1 MRAQKPMTGIRFPK
15 TSLAPPGR
23 TRLTDAALKTQP
35 DAALSALGRRSQAP
49 PISWLMEIALAR
61 PGLISL
67 AAGFTDSESLP
78 TGDARELLDEILRA
92 SQTGRAALQYG
103 TTAGDPVLR
112 RLTAERVRRQDG
124 APRPSPRH
132 APERIIITSGS
143 QQLLYMVTEAL
154 CDPGDIVLV
163 EDPTYFVFLGILQSH
178 GLAARGVPMERD
190 GLDLARLEA
199 VLAALK
205 RGGGLKR
212 VKLLYLVS
220 YFQNPTGVTTSFA
233 KKRAALKLLRQYER
247 AAGHPIYL
255 VEDAAYRELRF
266 TGADVPSALMLP
278 GAAERVIYGGTYSK
292 PFATGV
298 RVGFGLLPTAV
309 HRVVM
314 RIKGNHDFGT
324 SNLLQ
329 QLLAR
334 ALASGRYEKHLA
346 VLRRRYA
353 RKAAVM
359 LRALKAHFPKHAE
372 WWTPEGGLYFWARL
386 PRRVKSGQTSRLFR
400 SALKHGVLYVPG
412 GLCYAHDPTR
422 RKPDHELRLS
432 FGGASEASL
441 RAGIARLGVTLHEL
455 LDRSEVSMR
464 IAS

>member
-1 MRAQKPMTGIRFPK
+1 MKAV
-15 TSLAPPGR
+15 
-23 TRLTDAALKTQP
+23 
-35 DAALSALGRRSQAP
+35 ALSALGRRSQAP
-49 PISWLMEIALAR
+49 PISWLMELALAQ
-61 PGLISL
+61 PELISL

-78 TGDARELLDEILRA
+78 TRDARALLNDLLRSPKA
-92 SQTGRAALQYG
+92 GRAALQYG

-112 RLTAERVRRQDG
+112 RLTAERLRTQDRVP
-124 APRPSPRH
+124 ASSRAHSL
-132 APERIIITSGS
+132 ERMIITSGS

-163 EDPTYFVFLGILQSH
+163 EDPTYFVYLGILQSH
-178 GLAARGVPMERD
+178 GLGARGVRMERD
-190 GLDLARLEA
+190 GLNLAQLEA
-199 VLAALK
+199 VLASLK
-205 RGGGLKR
+205 RDGKLKR

-220 YFQNPTGVTTSFA
+220 YFQNPSGLTTSFA
-233 KKRAALKLLRQYER
+233 KKRGLLRLLREYER

-255 VEDAAYRELRF
+255 FEDAAYREMRF
-266 TGADVPSALMLP
+266 TGDDVPSALTLP

-353 RKAAVM
+353 HKAAVM
-359 LRALKAHFPKHAE
+359 LKALKAHFPERAE
-372 WWTPEGGLYFWARL
+372 WWTPQGGLYFWARL
-386 PRRVKSGQTSRLFR
+386 PRSVRSGVDSKLFR

-412 GLCYAHDPTR
+412 ALCYASDPTR
-422 RKPDHELRLS
+422 RKPDHEMRIS
-432 FGGASEASL
+432 FGGASEANL
-441 RAGIARLGVTLHEL
+441 RAGIARLGATLHEL
-455 LDRSEVSMR
+455 LDK
-464 IAS
+464 